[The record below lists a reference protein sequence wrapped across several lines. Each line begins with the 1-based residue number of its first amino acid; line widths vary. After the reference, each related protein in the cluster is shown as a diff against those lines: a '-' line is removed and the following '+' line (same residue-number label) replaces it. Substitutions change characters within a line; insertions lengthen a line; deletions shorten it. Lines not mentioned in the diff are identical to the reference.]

1 MQIDTAE
8 SLKEALHT
16 SGLFDSEQLLAVID
30 DLTAHKG
37 DFQSLLRYLVQ
48 KKHLTVYQLRKVI
61 HGKTHELL
69 MGPYVISDRIGEGGM
84 GKVYRA
90 TQMRLGREVA
100 LKVVRTSLLNNPLV
114 RKRYNREV
122 ETASSL
128 NHPNIVGVYD
138 AGEVEGKYYL
148 AMEFVDG
155 IDLSRLVREYR
166 PLEVVEVCEYI
177 RQAALG
183 LQYAHDQG
191 LVHRDIKPS
200 NIVVAGERHLP
211 QATEPA
217 VVKILDMGLVRSVGF
232 DEDGGGGGG
241 DLTRAG
247 TVVGTPD
254 YMAPEQAKNSSGVD
268 CRADLYSLG
277 CTLYYLLSG
286 QPPFPTGTPIEKL
299 LKHQLDAPIPLQA
312 LRPSVPTPVAELISR
327 LIAKDP
333 NQRIQ
338 SALEVARIISPLARY
353 AEGTLPVSIYSREDE
368 LTQVVTLPPSGLS
381 TFPPAPIADS
391 TIRPGLTEPQPLSAA
406 QPVAPSDHT
415 PRPRDLP
422 SALQTVGESASP
434 FSSLSDPSPG
444 PQKNVPPTEET
455 TALPPPSRNPLLWIA
470 ISILAVSVFAG
481 IGIWLAFGNRDKDE
495 DPATSAPGSPG
506 QHEGTVKPPSRPGL
520 VPVVNQSRLHPWQD
534 LVANDA
540 GLVAIGYPAT
550 YLREVDSPYNSGTGP
565 GKLSGWVDRFTS
577 QTSLQLSR
585 SNRVV
590 FSSPGS
596 LDKYQLVSEGDYLT
610 PSFANV
616 LAKNVNLNPLRNPG
630 KLSSSLKLF
639 QAQSGRQT
647 ALIPLAS
654 GGQVYAISSVPQLLQ
669 SLTSRLSPIDRA
681 PPQPR
686 IDSGMAAELNS
697 ANNHTPPL
705 MMVAL
710 GPSFQFPFAF
720 QSLDKDI
727 LTLQDLELDLVA
739 AQVRIHE
746 RMQIE
751 IVLLGKNEK
760 SVGEF
765 LVWVKKK
772 ISDEYPR
779 DGVAILNLLSKAEQA
794 GESANGKYRLTLKI
808 TWTPEQWSSFLDR
821 LFAP

>member
-8 SLKEALHT
+8 SLKEALLT
-16 SGLFDSEQLLAVID
+16 SGLFDSEQLLVVID

-177 RQAALG
+177 RQASLG

-232 DEDGGGGGG
+232 DEDGGGGG

-277 CTLYYLLSG
+277 CTLYFLLSG
-286 QPPFPTGTPIEKL
+286 QPPFPMGTPIEKL
-299 LKHQLDAPIPLQA
+299 LKHQLDAPVPLQA
-312 LRPSVPTPVAELISR
+312 LRPSVPAAVAELISK

-333 NQRIQ
+333 SQRIQ

-353 AEGTLPVSIYSREDE
+353 AEGTLPVSIYSREDDR
-368 LTQVVTLPPSGLS
+368 TQVVTLPPSGPS
-381 TFPPAPIADS
+381 TFPSAPIADS
-391 TIRPGLTEPQPLSAA
+391 TVQPGFTAPQPLSAA

-422 SALQTVGESASP
+422 SALQTVGENASP
-434 FSSLSDPSPG
+434 FSSLSDPSIG
-444 PQKNVPPTEET
+444 PRKNVPPAEQATV
-455 TALPPPSRNPLLWIA
+455 LPPPSRNPFLWIA
-470 ISILAVSVFAG
+470 ISILAASVFAG
-481 IGIWLAFGNRDKDE
+481 IGIWLAFRNRDKDK
-495 DPATSAPGSPG
+495 DPATSGLGSPV
-506 QHEGTVKPPSRPGL
+506 QHESTVKPPSRPGL
-520 VPVVNQSRLHPWQD
+520 VPVVNQSRLHQWQD

-565 GKLSGWVDRFTS
+565 GKLGVWVERFTT

-585 SNRVV
+585 SDRVV

-596 LDKYQLVSEGDYLT
+596 LDNYQLVSEGDYLT

-616 LAKNVNLNPLRNPG
+616 AAKNVNLNPLRNPG
-630 KLSSSLKLF
+630 KLSPSLKLF

-647 ALIPLAS
+647 ALIPLTS
-654 GGQVYAISSVPQLLQ
+654 GGQVYAVSSVPQLLQ
-669 SLTSRLSPIDRA
+669 SLMIRLSPPDRA
-681 PPQPR
+681 PSPIR
-686 IDSGMAAELNS
+686 IDTGMAAELNS

-705 MMVAL
+705 MMVVL

-720 QSLDKDI
+720 QSLDRDI
-727 LTLQDLELDLVA
+727 LTLQDFGLDLVTG
-739 AQVRIHE
+739 QVRIHE

-760 SVGEF
+760 SVREF

-821 LFAP
+821 MFGP